1 MAVERAG
8 GGRWEK
14 RLDARLKPSS
24 AFMSDIE
31 FGAVTLV
38 LDIVVGV
45 VSAVQRC
52 SAAGRTRNLLPAK
65 QRVAGPHSFLHPGR
79 IFAPLRNAQMDMTSL
94 LQSMASNRPMKYRHG
109 CLKESGRT

>member
-52 SAAGRTRNLLPAK
+52 AGRTRNLLPAK
-65 QRVAGPHSFLHPGR
+65 QGVAGPHSFLHPGR

-94 LQSMASNRPMKYRHG
+94 LQLMASNRI
-109 CLKESGRT
+109 LLGRTP